1 MKEGKKTRASEAV
14 KEFLIAARDAVVAR
28 LGEKKAKFVLLGIL
42 AALIALVLLVVAM
55 LIIPVNAIEISGD
68 TQMFN
73 EGDIVEA
80 SGVGEGDRLFLHPFF
95 MISGSIKKSLPL
107 VDRVIVLKN
116 PFNGRLYIDVKVK
129 NVEFYT
135 KVGDV
140 YCAID
145 ENLRVLDISTKRSKY
160 SAFGAAFVKLPE
172 LREPVLGESLI
183 FYDTVEETDTEG
195 ETLYEVKEERYYDY
209 IPAFLKAL
217 RKSYFLSQ
225 TDGIMLE
232 EKFDIRIV
240 CDLKYQVKFGNSASL
255 NAKLGALFEVF
266 EEGSVVEYKD
276 SVIIDVSQPSRPT
289 ARTDATLDFSEFDD

>member
-1 MKEGKKTRASEAV
+1 
-14 KEFLIAARDAVVAR
+14 
-28 LGEKKAKFVLLGIL
+28 
-42 AALIALVLLVVAM
+42 
-55 LIIPVNAIEISGD
+55 
-68 TQMFN
+68 
-73 EGDIVEA
+73 
-80 SGVGEGDRLFLHPFF
+80 
-95 MISGSIKKSLPL
+95 
-107 VDRVIVLKN
+107 
-116 PFNGRLYIDVKVK
+116 
-129 NVEFYT
+129 VEFYT

>member
-1 MKEGKKTRASEAV
+1 MKEVKKTRASEAV
-14 KEFLIAARDAVVAR
+14 RAFLVAARSGIIGR
-28 LGEKKAKFVLLGIL
+28 LGEKRGRIIL
-42 AALIALVLLVVAM
+42 FCVPIALIASILLIVAI
-55 LIIPVNAIEISGD
+55 LLIPVNSIEISGD

-95 MISGSIKKSLPL
+95 MISGSIKRSLPL
-107 VDRVIVLKN
+107 VDRVIVIKN
-116 PFNGRLYIDVKVK
+116 PFSGKIYIDVKVRQ
-129 NVEFYT
+129 VEFYT
-135 KVGDV
+135 KIGDD

-145 ENLRVLDISTKRSKY
+145 ENLRVLDISSKRSKY

-195 ETLYEVKEERYYDY
+195 ETLYEVKEEKYYSY
-209 IPAFLKAL
+209 ITDFLSAL
-217 RKSYFLSQ
+217 KDSYFLSQ

-240 CDLKYQVKFGNSASL
+240 CDLKYQVRFGNSASL
-255 NAKLGALFEVF
+255 GAKLGALFEVF
-266 EEGSVVEYKD
+266 EEGSAVEFKD
-276 SVIIDVSQPSRPT
+276 NVIIDVSQPSRPT
-289 ARTDATLDFSEFDD
+289 ARVDTTLDFSEFDD